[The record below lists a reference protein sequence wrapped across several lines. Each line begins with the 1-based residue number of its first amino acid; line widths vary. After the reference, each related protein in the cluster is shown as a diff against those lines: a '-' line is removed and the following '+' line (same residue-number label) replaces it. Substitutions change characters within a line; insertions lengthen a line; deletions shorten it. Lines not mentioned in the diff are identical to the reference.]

1 MVKINTGI
9 SNQMNS
15 ATIKMYN
22 NLTVESLNKAI
33 DEIASTIE
41 EKSDLPPYGYVGGG
55 LYHIGNGAYCNKK
68 GFDQFEKEL
77 IAQLNTYAIKFS
89 PEIGLKKLSK
99 AKIRKIKN
107 GKFNW

>member
-1 MVKINTGI
+1 MRINPGI
-9 SNQMNS
+9 LNQINS

-22 NLTVESLNKAI
+22 NLTVEKIEEFLN
-33 DEIASTIE
+33 EISHTKK

-77 IAQLNTYAIKFS
+77 IAQLNTYTLRWS
-89 PEIGLKKLSK
+89 PKVGLKRLSNIE
-99 AKIRKIKN
+99 IRRMKN
-107 GKFNW
+107 DKFN

>member
-1 MVKINTGI
+1 MGKINTGI

-41 EKSDLPPYGYVGGG
+41 EKSNLPPYGYVGGG
-55 LYHIGNGAYCNKK
+55 LYHIGNGAYCNRK
-68 GFDQFEKEL
+68 GFDEFEKEL
-77 IAQLNTYAIKFS
+77 SEQLDTYMLRWTPK
-89 PEIGLKKLSK
+89 IGLNRLSNVE
-99 AKIRKIKN
+99 IRKIKSDIN
-107 GKFNW
+107 GK